1 LTKKDATDA
10 VNHLIDVELENIA
23 EVYQKTWRIKA

>member
-1 LTKKDATDA
+1 LTKKDTDA

-23 EVYQKTWRIKA
+23 EAEVYQKLGE

>member
-1 LTKKDATDA
+1 LTEKDATDA

-23 EVYQKTWRIKA
+23 EAEVYQKLGE